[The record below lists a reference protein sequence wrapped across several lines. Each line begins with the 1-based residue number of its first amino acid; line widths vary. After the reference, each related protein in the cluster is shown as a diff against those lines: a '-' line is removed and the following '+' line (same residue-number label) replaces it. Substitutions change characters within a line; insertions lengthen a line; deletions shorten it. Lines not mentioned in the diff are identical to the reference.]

1 MDNSEH
7 KPKLVPIGEELKRI
21 ARSRKIGV
29 PRFRLPVAPEEAYQ
43 LIGAFY
49 NAEVELRSQEC
60 DFAEFTLDKIWKVAQ
75 ILTSPNPRFGLIF
88 TGQVGNG
95 KTTLLR
101 AISATAR
108 YLADRGKINPADYG
122 YQYQSDFGIDY
133 FNAKQLVQIAKSDWK
148 RFEDIMRKPMLAIDE
163 LGEEPK
169 TVLEYGNA
177 LNPIIDLIE
186 QRYNTQRFTV
196 ITTNLDPK
204 EISEKY
210 GARIA
215 DRFREM
221 LSIVVFGNEKS
232 FRK

>member
-1 MDNSEH
+1 MDNSAH
-7 KPKLVPIGEELKRI
+7 KPKFRPIGEELKQI

-29 PRFRLPVAPEEAYQ
+29 PRFRLPISADDAYQ

-49 NAEVELRSQEC
+49 NAEVERRGRQCE
-60 DFAEFTLDKIWKVAQ
+60 FGEFTLDKIMQVSQ
-75 ILTSPNPRFGLIF
+75 ILTADNPKFGLIF

-95 KTTLLR
+95 KTTLLH
-101 AISATAR
+101 AINSAAM
-108 YLADRGKINPADYG
+108 YLADRGIINATDYG
-122 YQYQSDFGIDY
+122 YEYKSDFGMAF
-133 FNAKQLVQIAKSDWK
+133 FNAKQLVQIAKTDWK
-148 RFEDIMRKPMLAIDE
+148 RFETITKKPMLAVDE
-163 LGEEPK
+163 LGEEPT

-177 LNPIIDLIE
+177 INPIIDLIE
-186 QRYNTQRFTV
+186 QRYNLQRFTLL
-196 ITTNLDPK
+196 TTNLDPK

>member
-1 MDNSEH
+1 MQMA
-7 KPKLVPIGEELKRI
+7 K
-21 ARSRKIGV
+21 SRKIGV
-29 PRFRLPVAPEEAYQ
+29 PRFRFPISPEDAYQ
-43 LIGAFY
+43 VIGAFY
-49 NAEVELRSQEC
+49 NAEVEMRGQKCEFK
-60 DFAEFTLDKIWKVAQ
+60 DFTLDKIMQVAR
-75 ILTSPNPRFGLIF
+75 ILTSPNPRFGMIF

-101 AISATAR
+101 AVNSAAR
-108 YLADRGKINPADYG
+108 NLAARKIIDPAEYG
-122 YQYQSDFGIDY
+122 YQYRSDFGMDL

-148 RFEDIMRKPMLAIDE
+148 RFETIMAKPMLAVDE

-177 LNPIIDLIE
+177 INPIIDLIE
-186 QRYNTQRFTV
+186 HRYNTQKFTV

>member
-1 MDNSEH
+1 MRMA
-7 KPKLVPIGEELKRI
+7 K
-21 ARSRKIGV
+21 SRKIGT
-29 PRFRLPVAPEEAYQ
+29 PRFRFPLATEEAYQ

-49 NAEVELRSQEC
+49 NAEVERRGRKCEFSP
-60 DFAEFTLDKIWKVAQ
+60 FTLDKIWKAAE
-75 ILTSPNPRFGLIF
+75 ILTAPRPKFGLIF

-95 KTTLLR
+95 KTTLLH
-101 AISATAR
+101 AINSAAR
-108 YLADRGKINPADYG
+108 YLADRKLVNPADYG
-122 YQYQSDFGIDY
+122 YQYAADFGMDF

-148 RFEDIMRKPMLAIDE
+148 RFESIMEKPMLAVDE
-163 LGEEPK
+163 LGEEPT

-177 LNPIIDLIE
+177 INPIIDLIE
-186 QRYNTQRFTV
+186 QRYNMQRFTV

-210 GARIA
+210 GLRIA

-221 LSIVVFGNEKS
+221 LSIVIFGDEKS